1 MMSVVGR
8 ERGWSVPTRR
18 DFDVMRSDKGT
29 FLIGDPDDVA
39 ANLMRANDILG
50 GLSRVTFQ
58 MSTASTDHEAMT
70 AAITLLGE
78 KVAPAIRSAAA

>member
-1 MMSVVGR
+1 M
-8 ERGWSVPTRR
+8 
-18 DFDVMRSDKGT
+18 MRSERGT
-29 FLIGDPDDVA
+29 FLIGDPDHVT

-70 AAITLLGE
+70 AAITLLWRKGR
-78 KVAPAIRSAAA
+78 ACHPIGGA